1 MREEIK
7 IGLQSDLTTRV
18 SLSLCVYLS
27 DEKPREYE
35 IIDFFFLGFRVRFF
49 VFFFLFERETCVGHG
64 HQHLFNFNFISFFW
78 DCFSCVLAATFSRVH
93 DFAR

>member
-49 VFFFLFERETCVGHG
+49 VFFFCLRERRVLVTD
-64 HQHLFNFNFISFFW
+64 ISIFLILISYRFFGIVFPV
-78 DCFSCVLAATFSRVH
+78 C
-93 DFAR
+93 